1 MAPDQGWIQ
10 IIRGRGAALLC
21 STYFSPRNEIS
32 RRLEFTLR
40 NKMASDIG
48 TVRATELNAI
58 VKSVAFLKPF
68 KVGAGVPK
76 FGLNNPRQKKKPVIL
91 FSIRVALSCSFFL
104 YNGSGCLI
112 LWEKISVWI
121 CPHGKHAHVRV
132 KREA

>member
-48 TVRATELNAI
+48 TVRGTELNAI

-76 FGLNNPRQKKKPVIL
+76 FGLNNPRQKK
-91 FSIRVALSCSFFL
+91 
-104 YNGSGCLI
+104 NQ
-112 LWEKISVWI
+112 
-121 CPHGKHAHVRV
+121 
-132 KREA
+132 